1 MFTGSELAAMITD
14 VFQLHQDFP
23 KKPQNAFRKFDG
35 ITPYGVH
42 PTFLAM
48 MILQEDTME
57 ENDRIR
63 RAKALLGH
71 DLKEDTTA
79 PMPEWCKDLEV
90 MALIDGLTFTEEQDP
105 AVEMWNRGYEV
116 ILVKFY
122 DNVANLMNTRMRSPE
137 RIERRRE
144 NVLKHLAWVESR
156 HPQLEIVKIAKGLL
170 GLVHQTRRA

>member
-1 MFTGSELAAMITD
+1 
-14 VFQLHQDFP
+14 
-23 KKPQNAFRKFDG
+23 
-35 ITPYGVH
+35 
-42 PTFLAM
+42 
-48 MILQEDTME
+48 
-57 ENDRIR
+57 
-63 RAKALLGH
+63 
-71 DLKEDTTA
+71 
-79 PMPEWCKDLEV
+79 

-122 DNVANLMNTRMRSPE
+122 DNVANLMNTRMISPE

-170 GLVHQTRRA
+170 GLVQPNVVGA